1 MIDRPTLFQRTVGD
15 PLRLV
20 MRNAV
25 RPIGLG
31 HRFRSL
37 DRRVLEDCIL
47 AHYAAS
53 VRPLSLLFVG
63 THWYTRRYEALL
75 APHRF
80 VSVDIDPR
88 AERFGSRHRHI
99 VGCASRLADHLAP
112 GSIDIVIFN
121 GVFGW
126 GLHDRVV
133 IEQAV
138 GGFHDLL
145 AEGGDLVFGWNDV
158 AARRPMPVTELQAL
172 KRFVPST
179 FAPLGRHCV
188 EIPGRN
194 RHRFAFYRKL
204 TGPDGT
210 TPATTARR

>member
-1 MIDRPTLFQRTVGD
+1 
-15 PLRLV
+15 
-20 MRNAV
+20 MRHAG

-37 DRRVLEDCIL
+37 DRRVLEDCVL
-47 AHYAAS
+47 AHYAAR
-53 VRPLSLLFVG
+53 VRPLTLLFVG

-80 VSVDIDPR
+80 ITIDIDPR

-99 VGCASRLADHLAP
+99 TDCVSRIGEHLAP
-112 GSIDIVIFN
+112 GSVDVVIFN

-126 GLHDRVV
+126 GLQDSAT
-133 IEQAV
+133 IERAV
-138 GGFHDLL
+138 DGFHDVL
-145 AEGGDLVFGWNDV
+145 AEGGDLVFGWNDI

-172 KRFVPST
+172 KRFAPLT
-179 FAPLGRHCV
+179 FAPLSRQLA

-194 RHRFAFYRKL
+194 RHRFGFYRKL
-204 TGPDGT
+204 TGPVGT
-210 TPATTARR
+210 SAATAAPP